1 MVEIRKASAEDAAD
15 VWRLICLL
23 EDRTFDRA
31 AFERIFR
38 GQLASPAWC
47 CLIALDETGAAVG
60 MINIRIDEQLH
71 HAARVA
77 QILELVVDPGARSG
91 GIGHELF
98 QAGVSAARDAGCVQI
113 ELETSTWREGAHRF
127 YKREGMVFDHR
138 YYTMSLV

>member
-1 MVEIRKASAEDAAD
+1 MVKIREASAEDAAD
-15 VWRLICLL
+15 VWHLICLL

-38 GQLASPAWC
+38 GQFASPLWC
-47 CLIALDETGAAVG
+47 CLIARDEAGAAVG
-60 MINIRIDEQLH
+60 MINIRMDEQLH

-77 QILELVVDPGARSG
+77 QILELVVDPSARSG

-98 QAGVSAARDAGCVQI
+98 QAGVSAARDAGCVRI

-127 YKREGMVFDHR
+127 YEREGMFFDHR
-138 YYTMSLV
+138 YYTMPLV